1 MFLENESEL
10 CECRAT
16 VFFWGITLRQ
26 PVWSFTPIAIFL
38 WKFSFRLLSTLQS
51 ILQGLSPENEKK
63 IQQQQQQQKQ
73 QKEKKEKKL
82 ILWIY
87 NVLKNMFI
95 MLLS

>member
-1 MFLENESEL
+1 M
-10 CECRAT
+10 
-16 VFFWGITLRQ
+16 
-26 PVWSFTPIAIFL
+26 
-38 WKFSFRLLSTLQS
+38 K
-51 ILQGLSPENEKK
+51 KK